1 MGVREHMISILRSDE
16 TQRIRFSFR
25 GSSGNTVRVEPG
37 AFRRVADGLQQN
49 DLAVVENR
57 FSDNRMVYSS
67 WVDTANNFEAN
78 TFYLGRNQ
86 RSSRDFNALVVHEAV
101 HAWFDLARTEIPWVD
116 NEAAGYIAQ
125 ACYLRNSGYPQSRI
139 DMGSLLRLGSHVAGD
154 MASGGDV
161 AWLIDSLRDS
171 LRNDPRYHA
180 NIGTVFTGD
189 G

>member
-1 MGVREHMISILRSDE
+1 MGVKDHMISILRSDE

-25 GSSGNTVRVEPG
+25 GSSGNTVTLEPG
-37 AFRRVADGLQQN
+37 AFRRIADGMQRNQLH
-49 DLAVVENR
+49 VVEGR

-67 WVDTANNFEAN
+67 WVDTANDYAAN

-101 HAWFDLARTEIPWVD
+101 HAWFDVARVEIPWVD

-125 ACYLRNSGYPQSRI
+125 ACYLRNSGYSQSRI
-139 DMGSLLRLGSHVAGD
+139 DLGSLLRIGSYVAGD
-154 MASGGDV
+154 MAAGGDV
-161 AWLIDSLRDS
+161 APLIDALRDS
-171 LRNDPRYHA
+171 LRNDRRYHA